1 MSNEITR
8 IFSIST
14 QSKRI
19 EVNHH
24 SILPS
29 SREVIFTKNN
39 RHYCTVWINPQ
50 CVDALIEEFL
60 AQGALTDFE
69 SLTVI

>member
-19 EVNHH
+19 EVNQH
-24 SILPS
+24 SIAAS
-29 SREVIFTKNN
+29 SREVIFTKDN
-39 RHYCTVWINPQ
+39 RHYCTVWVNPQ
-50 CVDALIEEFL
+50 RVDALIEEFL
-60 AQGALTDFE
+60 AHGALTDFQ

>member
-19 EVNHH
+19 EVNQH
-24 SILPS
+24 SIAASL
-29 SREVIFTKNN
+29 REVIFTKDN

-50 CVDALIEEFL
+50 SVDALIEEFL
-60 AQGALTDFE
+60 AHGALSDFE
-69 SLTVI
+69 SLRVI